1 MMKRAMS
8 TTETKLIVLASSMSQ
23 LKLNLFNMKKGIL
36 VGAMF
41 LGVFAFSPV
50 SAQNNANPQTEV
62 AQATETA
69 TLKVG
74 GKCGMCKNR
83 IESAVKRLDGVQSAN
98 WDVKTKELTVKYD
111 ASKVKEADIHEKIA
125 SVGHDT
131 EEIKATD
138 KTYNSLPGCCK
149 YERSK

>member
-1 MMKRAMS
+1 MMK
-8 TTETKLIVLASSMSQ
+8 
-23 LKLNLFNMKKGIL
+23 NGIL

-41 LGVFAFSPV
+41 LGVFAFSPA
-50 SAQNNANPQTEV
+50 SAQDNTNPQTEV

-69 TLKVG
+69 TFKVG
-74 GKCGMCKNR
+74 GKCGMCKKR
-83 IESAVKRLDGVQSAN
+83 IESAVKELDGIQSVN

-111 ASKVKEADIHEKIA
+111 ASKVEGMAIHEKIA

-131 EEIKATD
+131 EEVKAMD

-149 YERSK
+149 YERSTK